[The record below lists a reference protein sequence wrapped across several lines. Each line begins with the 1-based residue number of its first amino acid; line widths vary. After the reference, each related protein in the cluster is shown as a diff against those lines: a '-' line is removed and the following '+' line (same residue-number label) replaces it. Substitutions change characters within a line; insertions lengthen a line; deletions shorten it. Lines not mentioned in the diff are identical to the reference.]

1 MNFKIVLLSVF
12 LSCFF
17 ALSATAQ
24 VKEPQKDSTAIYKEI
39 QTYAKTS
46 KFKKFVYKLIFRSSA
61 LETKKK
67 AADKPEKSIITK
79 KTNGKIVRNIIIETL
94 DPIGYSV
101 NDIKRVPRNR
111 FERFGNSMHNK
122 TKAFVIKKLLLV
134 EENGICDSI
143 LLKESERLIRSQ
155 RFVREVSV
163 TPIYLDSKNDSIDI
177 KIRVL
182 DSWSLVPDGTISNTK
197 SKIKIIERN
206 IFGFGHQLSGEVG
219 NKFSPSE
226 HDYNFKY
233 SVPNIINTYIRFDL
247 EYEKEFNDD
256 SKRKVSLNRPFY
268 SVFTKDAGGIS
279 FENTV
284 YTEAIPILD
293 SLVNSV
299 TKYEI
304 QDYWYGHAFKITNPS
319 WRETKYINLVA
330 AVSFNRKAYLTS
342 PGAILD
348 PTNFFASEKNSI
360 GYIGLSRQ
368 KYYQDNYIFN
378 FNITEDVPYGEKISL
393 VFGHQQKNSGSRF
406 YSGIT
411 LAQGKRYSFGYLSA
425 FTEWG
430 SFYNHGITEQTAFK
444 VGASYFSPLRH
455 IGTWRVRHFI
465 KPTYIWGNNRDE
477 SFKDQLR
484 LNDYYGIE
492 GFDSQA
498 YGTQKWVVSLQT
510 QSYMPGN
517 WNGFRFS
524 PYINITAGSLA
535 ARNAFFDSKVYSKF
549 TLGIQ
554 INNDYL
560 VFSSFQISFSYYPTI
575 PFEGDNIFKT
585 NNFSNDDFIIEDYML
600 GKPQYIRYE

>member
-1 MNFKIVLLSVF
+1 MKFQIVLLSLLF
-12 LSCFF
+12 SCFF
-17 ALSATAQ
+17 SLSVRAQ
-24 VKEPQKDSTAIYKEI
+24 VKEPAKDSTAIYKNI
-39 QTYAKTS
+39 QTYSKNS
-46 KFKKFVYKLIFRSSA
+46 KFKKFVYKLIFRPSA
-61 LETKKK
+61 LEIKKK
-67 AADKPEKSIITK
+67 VAKKPEKSVITK
-79 KTNGKIVRNIIIETL
+79 RTNGKIVRNIIIETL
-94 DPIGYSV
+94 DPIGFSV
-101 NDIKRVPRNR
+101 NDKEREPRNR
-111 FERFGNSMHNK
+111 FERFGNSLHNK
-122 TKAFVIKKLLLV
+122 TKKFVIKKLLLV
-134 EENGICDSI
+134 KENDICDSI
-143 LLKESERLIRSQ
+143 LLQESERLIRSQ

-163 TPIYLDSKNDSIDI
+163 TPIYLDAKNDSIDV

-197 SKIKIIERN
+197 SKLKITERN
-206 IFGFGHQLSGEVG
+206 IFGFGHQLSGELG

-233 SVPNIINTYIRFDL
+233 TIQNVVNTYIRFDL

-256 SKRKVSLNRPFY
+256 SKRKVGLNRPFY

-284 YTEAIPILD
+284 YTEAIPVSD
-293 SLVNSV
+293 SLVSAM

-319 WRETKYINLVA
+319 WTETKYINLVA

-342 PGAILD
+342 PDSNWD

-360 GYIGLSRQ
+360 GYIGISRQ

-378 FNITEDVPYGEKISL
+378 FNITEDVPYGEKVSF
-393 VFGHQQKNSGSRF
+393 VFGHQQKNSSSRF

-411 LAQGKRYSFGYLSA
+411 LAQGKRYSFGYVSA

-430 SFYNHGITEQTAFK
+430 SFYNNGITEQTAFK
-444 VGASYFSPLRH
+444 VGASYISPLRH
-455 IGTWRVRHFI
+455 IGTWRVRHFV

-492 GFDSQA
+492 GFGSQA

-524 PYINITAGSLA
+524 PYINVTAGSLA
-535 ARNAFFDSKVYSKF
+535 ARNAFLDSKVYSKF
-549 TLGIQ
+549 TLGVQ

-585 NNFSNDDFIIEDYML
+585 NNFSNDDFLIEDYML
-600 GKPQYIRYE
+600 GKPSFIRYE